1 MVDSKQDL
9 SEKTDN
15 NASEN
20 IEKSQGETFES
31 SDSEALEALNN
42 RYLRL
47 AADFENFRKRQA
59 QEREALFKYGAQSTL
74 EALLPVLDNLN
85 RAKQT
90 LNESSDPKML
100 LKSIEMLS
108 QQLLD
113 ALKNIG
119 LESMSPKGE
128 IFNPERHEAV
138 SQVENPDLPDHTIME
153 VYQNGYCLLD
163 RVLRPAQVVVS
174 VQPEG
179 TSSDSTF
186 TVNPGDVKNNPFH
199 PASKSGHGNPE

>member
-9 SEKTDN
+9 NEIMDDTLPENLEKPQAT
-15 NASEN
+15 E
-20 IEKSQGETFES
+20 IGQ
-31 SDSEALEALNN
+31 DSEALEALNN

-74 EALLPVLDNLN
+74 EALIPVLDNLN

-90 LNESSDPKML
+90 LNESSDPKTL
-100 LKSIEMLS
+100 LKSFEMLN
-108 QQLLD
+108 QQLLET
-113 ALKNIG
+113 LKNVG

-138 SQVENPDLPDHTIME
+138 SQVENADLPDHTIME

-163 RVLRPAQVVVS
+163 KVLRPAQVVVS
-174 VQPEG
+174 VQPEAAN
-179 TSSDSTF
+179 TESNFS
-186 TVNPGDVKNNPFH
+186 VNPGDMKNNPFH
-199 PASKSGHGNPE
+199 QASKSGHGSAE